1 MRKMIRVLFLAL
13 LVIPILTITQVK
25 ANGPSN
31 QHGSNESFLERVFH
45 DVFGRPGYS
54 GNHRSGPFSNSNP
67 GSSGSSGSGG
77 TRAPLDGGLSLLL
90 AAGVGLGVKKAF
102 KKKNPQ
108 QEGKDHQ
115 DESNELS

>member
-1 MRKMIRVLFLAL
+1 M
-13 LVIPILTITQVK
+13 
-25 ANGPSN
+25 G
-31 QHGSNESFLERVFH
+31 RVFH
-45 DVFGRPGYS
+45 DLFGRPGYN
-54 GNHRSGPFSNSNP
+54 GNHRSGQYSGNSNP
-67 GSSGSSGSGG
+67 GSSGSGG

-102 KKKNPQ
+102 KKKAPQ

>member
-1 MRKMIRVLFLAL
+1 LAL
-13 LVIPILTITQVK
+13 LVIPILTISQVK

-31 QHGSNESFLERVFH
+31 QHGSNESFFERTFH
-45 DVFGRPGYS
+45 DLFGRPGYN
-54 GNHRSGPFSNSNP
+54 GNHHSGQYSGNSNP
-67 GSSGSSGSGG
+67 GSSGSGSNGSGG

-102 KKKNPQ
+102 KKKAPQ